1 MFQKLKEALMG
12 VNGEVASAQ
21 HATDPIKLACAALLA
36 RAAWLDGHLDAKEE
50 KALISLM
57 VERFSLDEIEA
68 TNIVSEATI
77 DVNNSNDIYK
87 YTKIVRDAFDEP
99 ERIALIEM
107 LWQLVYS
114 DGELHDFEATLMR
127 RLAGLL
133 FVDDRQSGAARKRA
147 IEKLKEAN

>member
-12 VNGEVASAQ
+12 ANGEAASAQ

-99 ERIALIEM
+99 ERVALMEM

-114 DGELHDFEATLMR
+114 DGELHDFESTLMR

>member
-12 VNGEVASAQ
+12 VNGEAVAASQ
-21 HATDPIKLACAALLA
+21 DTDPVKLECAALLA

-57 VERFSLDEIEA
+57 VERFSLDETDA
-68 TNIVSEATI
+68 VNIVSEATA
-77 DVNNSNDIYK
+77 DVNDRNDIYK
-87 YTKIVRDAFDEP
+87 YTKIVRDAFDES
-99 ERIALIEM
+99 ERIALMEM

-147 IEKLKEAN
+147 LEKLKEAN